1 MNICLYSRF
10 FNRMASTLRTEN
22 IQTTIGQL
30 NSKFAGRMYSDGY
43 DETKLYHIHR
53 RNRAFVWSKEMQSRL
68 LDSIKQG
75 YYIPPIIC
83 SSSVMNGKE
92 RREVMEGGNRITSF
106 RNILENEIETLTVD
120 VRRRVEAYP
129 ITVVVMRN
137 LQPAQQ
143 REMFRRLNKNVKVTD
158 GQLYAMSEDDSPLVQ
173 EAMSFLNDDDYPLRD
188 MITDIF
194 TDTRDAD
201 SNAKN
206 LLANAVALIS
216 GALYG
221 GEFMTKSFS
230 VQEPKVSCQDP
241 IDRQKAVDRLTSAFE
256 IFQLADRFILPDGR
270 KKKGQL
276 NVGKWLGAI
285 LYDLQT
291 NPNKQT
297 IQDKWVNYILSVR
310 RNEPLAEDASKIS
323 GAQNL
328 NPTKLKRICVKVE
341 IFVKEGRL
349 LSDEELKTIVAEF
362 NEYSDEEYSDDEV

>member
-1 MNICLYSRF
+1 
-10 FNRMASTLRTEN
+10 
-22 IQTTIGQL
+22 
-30 NSKFAGRMYSDGY
+30 
-43 DETKLYHIHR
+43 
-53 RNRAFVWSKEMQSRL
+53 V
-68 LDSIKQG
+68 
-75 YYIPPIIC
+75 
-83 SSSVMNGKE
+83 NGKE
-92 RREVMEGGNRITSF
+92 RREVMEGGNRITTF
-106 RNILENEIETLTVD
+106 RNLLENEIETLTPD
-120 VRRRVEAYP
+120 VRRRVESYP

-188 MITDIF
+188 MITELF

-206 LLANAVALIS
+206 LLANAVALLS

-230 VQEPKVSCQDP
+230 IQEPKVSCQDP
-241 IDRQKAVDRLTSAFE
+241 IDRQKAVDRLTHAFD
-256 IFQLADRFILPDGR
+256 IFRIADRFIPSDGR

-291 NPNKQT
+291 NPNKQAV
-297 IQDKWVNYILSVR
+297 QDKWVNYILSVR
-310 RNEPLAEDASKIS
+310 RNEPMAEDASKIT

-349 LSDEELKTIVAEF
+349 MSDEELKAIIA
-362 NEYSDEEYSDDEV
+362 DYSDDSDDEDSEDEM